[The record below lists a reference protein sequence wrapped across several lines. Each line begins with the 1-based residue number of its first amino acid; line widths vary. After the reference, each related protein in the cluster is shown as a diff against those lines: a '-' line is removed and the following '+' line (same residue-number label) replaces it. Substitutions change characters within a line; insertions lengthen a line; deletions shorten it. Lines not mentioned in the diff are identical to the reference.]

1 MTDKEITIR
10 LTGHGSRR
18 RARRLARLNP
28 RCFVNVVDSTGRV
41 HYFVTA
47 TTSGRL
53 SAWIFYPAARRGNF
67 TWPVEEGR

>member
-1 MTDKEITIR
+1 MTEQVLTIR

-18 RARRLARLNP
+18 RARRLAVLDP
-28 RCFVNVVDSTGRV
+28 RSFVHVVDGAGRV
-41 HYFVTA
+41 HYLVTA